1 MSKPATT
8 IGNVR
13 DDIPPRLPV
22 PRDALAI
29 VLTYVVLCPLA
40 TATVIAI
47 TGFGPSILAG
57 IADHLR
63 GL

>member
-13 DDIPPRLPV
+13 DDIPPRDTLPT
-22 PRDALAI
+22 DALAI
-29 VLTYVVLCPLA
+29 VLAYVVLCPLA
-40 TATVIAI
+40 TAAVIAVL
-47 TGFGPSILAG
+47 GFGPSILAG

>member
-1 MSKPATT
+1 MSKPACT

-29 VLTYVVLCPLA
+29 VLTYVVLCQLV
-40 TATVIAI
+40 TAAVIAAL
-47 TGFGPSILAG
+47 GFGPSILAG
-57 IADHLR
+57 IVDHLR

>member
-13 DDIPPRLPV
+13 DDIPPRMLV
-22 PRDALAI
+22 PRDAMAI
-29 VLTYVVLCPLA
+29 ALTYVVLCPLV
-40 TATVIAI
+40 TAAAI
-47 TGFGPSILAG
+47 VVLGFGPSILAG